1 MVVFKEV
8 LRAELIA
15 GVIGVAVTCEY
26 GAGLHQCT
34 CNCGCLD
41 CCASPA
47 LI

>member
-15 GVIGVAVTCEY
+15 GVIGVAVAREY

-34 CNCGCLD
+34 CNCGLGD
-41 CCASPA
+41 HFSTERGR
-47 LI
+47 